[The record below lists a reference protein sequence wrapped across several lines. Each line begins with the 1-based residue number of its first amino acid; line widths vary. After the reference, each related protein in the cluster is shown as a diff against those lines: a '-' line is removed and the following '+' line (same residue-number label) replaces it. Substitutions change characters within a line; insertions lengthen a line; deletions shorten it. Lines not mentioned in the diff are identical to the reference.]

1 MGRPSVP
8 HQPPKVT
15 AHVNPRLLPSYGKN
29 ASSGSVARRQIRYA
43 SPEILRHSRVAAA
56 TSTAVTKH
64 RPAMINQMTNHC
76 STDPSP

>member
-8 HQPPKVT
+8 HQPPKVS
-15 AHVNPRLLPSYGKN
+15 AHVNPRLVLLGKN
-29 ASSGSVARRQIRYA
+29 ASRGSVARQQIRYA

-56 TSTAVTKH
+56 TSTAVTRH
-64 RPAMINQMTNHC
+64 SPAMINQMTNHR